1 MIATNKIWFFVL
13 EEDLADS
20 QLLTCELLVYTVVLV
35 FVVVVKPFTK
45 PQAQGPEAHVN
56 ELSLGMGFGT

>member
-1 MIATNKIWFFVL
+1 MITTNKIWFFLL

-20 QLLTCELLVYTVVLV
+20 LLPTCELLVYTVVLV

-45 PQAQGPEAHVN
+45 PQARGPEAHVN
-56 ELSLGMGFGT
+56 ELGLGMEFGT